1 MAESG
6 RLHVP
11 VLYQEVMTGLCPGP
25 GQDLI
30 DGTVGLGGHARGL
43 LQRTAPDGRL
53 LGIDRD
59 PEALSLAQEGLA
71 EFGGR
76 AVLCQ
81 GEFRHLAALAR
92 EAGFGAVS
100 GILLD
105 LGVSSL
111 QLDRPERGFS
121 FQEDGPLDMRMSPQS
136 ELSAAEIVNTWPAD
150 ALADLIFQYGEER
163 HSRRVARAI
172 VAARPL
178 HTTLELARVVAGA
191 VRGRS
196 GGIHPATRTFQALR
210 IAVNGELDS
219 LEAVLPQ
226 AVALLEPGGRLA
238 VISFHSL
245 EDRIVKQFMVRES
258 KDCVC
263 PPRVP
268 VCVCGHVAT
277 LRPVTKKPLQASP
290 EEVAR
295 NPRSRSA
302 RLRIAERIRAS

>member
-1 MAESG
+1 M
-6 RLHVP
+6 
-11 VLYQEVMTGLCPGP
+11 
-25 GQDLI
+25 
-30 DGTVGLGGHARGL
+30 
-43 LQRTAPDGRL
+43 
-53 LGIDRD
+53 
-59 PEALSLAQEGLA
+59 
-71 EFGGR
+71 
-76 AVLCQ
+76 
-81 GEFRHLAALAR
+81 
-92 EAGFGAVS
+92 
-100 GILLD
+100 
-105 LGVSSL
+105 
-111 QLDRPERGFS
+111 
-121 FQEDGPLDMRMSPQS
+121 
-136 ELSAAEIVNTWPAD
+136 
-150 ALADLIFQYGEER
+150 
-163 HSRRVARAI
+163 
-172 VAARPL
+172 
-178 HTTLELARVVAGA
+178 
-191 VRGRS
+191 
-196 GGIHPATRTFQALR
+196 
-210 IAVNGELDS
+210 NGELDS